1 MTDEERAKALKEMQ
15 SDARKREDR
24 MGRQASYRIEDNED
38 DRGSSDRKGAS
49 FLSEITSRVN
59 GINSEDQSSL
69 SARVAQN
76 RHTNQRL
83 HDSFL

>member
-1 MTDEERAKALKEMQ
+1 MTDEERAEALKQMQ
-15 SDARKREDR
+15 SDARTREDR
-24 MGRQASYRIEDNED
+24 MGRQASYRKEDGVD
-38 DRGSSDRKGAS
+38 DLADRKGAS

-69 SARVAQN
+69 SSRVAQN

>member
-1 MTDEERAKALKEMQ
+1 MTDEERAEALKQME
-15 SDARKREDR
+15 SDARTREDR
-24 MGRQASYRIEDNED
+24 MGRQASYRKEDGED
-38 DRGSSDRKGAS
+38 ESSDRKGAS

-69 SARVAQN
+69 SSRVAQN